1 MNSAID
7 VNNNPTITAR
17 LNTDGITVER
27 ITANPTTGAVMVNNH
42 TTGTA
47 VAHEFAA
54 TDDNG
59 RTTMFAVSSV
69 DRTSLIALQA
79 DSTGALLINSH

>member
-1 MNSAID
+1 
-7 VNNNPTITAR
+7 
-17 LNTDGITVER
+17 
-27 ITANPTTGAVMVNNH
+27 MVNNH